1 MRYWIGL
8 LVVAALD
15 AAVVAGPASPPGA
28 RRPVVCAEQ
37 QTPDR
42 AIGCLARA
50 IQLDPYRRDLWVALD
65 HAIAQSGRATMTDA
79 ELARLALR
87 YRAER

>member
-15 AAVVAGPASPPGA
+15 AAVVAGPASPPA
-28 RRPVVCAEQ
+28 RRPLACAEHK
-37 QTPDR
+37 TPDA

-65 HAIAQSGRATMTDA
+65 HAIAESGRATITDA